1 MIKFKIFFDIEKEEQ
16 WLNNM
21 LSNGWVCT
29 NVSSGGFYTFK
40 KTADLEQVIRID
52 YQQDLRSEKRTNY
65 KQLYEDFG
73 WQALKEKSYDGTYY
87 WLKRKDGND
96 ELFSDND
103 SQIAKYKRLMKHA
116 SNWALLSFIWLMIFY
131 SNDNYYYFFN
141 IKDAYFTPGLWDAK
155 GFAFLFSFLFETPF
169 AIMRIIPPWLF
180 LATGSMYLVTYF
192 RYRQSIQKLIE

>member
-1 MIKFKIFFDIEKEEQ
+1 MKKFKIFFDIEKEEQ

-40 KTADLEQVIRID
+40 KTADLEQIIRID

-103 SQIAKYKRLMKHA
+103 STISKYKRLMKHS
-116 SNWALLSFIWLMIFY
+116 SNWAVLSFIWLMIFY

-141 IKDAYFTPGLWDAK
+141 IKVAYFTPGLWDAK

-169 AIMRIIPPWLF
+169 AIMRIVPPWLF